1 MLFDAYIPNLFDR
14 RADPRVSVDV
24 AARCRPL
31 GGATPME
38 CRVRDISR
46 GGLCAELP
54 AGVDVEEG
62 DYAELEFPVPDGSGK
77 TVTKVKVE
85 RISEGEGVRVH
96 ARFLDRS
103 LVFRRMIDDATVAWA
118 SAG

>member
-1 MLFDAYIPNLFDR
+1 MLFDAYPDLFDR
-14 RADPRVSVDV
+14 RADPRVNVDV
-24 AARCRPL
+24 AARCRSLDGSAPI
-31 GGATPME
+31 E
-38 CRVRDISR
+38 CRLRDISR

-54 AGVDVEEG
+54 RGTDVEEG

-77 TVTKVKVE
+77 TTTKVKVE
-85 RISEGEGVRVH
+85 RISEGERVRVH

-103 LVFRRMIDDATVAWA
+103 LVFRRMIDDAAAAWR

>member
-1 MLFDAYIPNLFDR
+1 MLFDAYIPTLFDR
-14 RADPRVSVDV
+14 RADPRTKVDV

-31 GGATPME
+31 DGSGAAD
-38 CRVRDISR
+38 CRLLDISR

-54 AGVDVEEG
+54 ADVAVEEG

-77 TVTKVKVE
+77 TTTKVKVE
-85 RISEGEGVRVH
+85 HISDGERRCLH

-103 LVFRRMIDDATVAWA
+103 HVFRRMLDDAAVAWR
-118 SAG
+118 SVD